1 MWIRPLAATVA
12 AVVAWGILPAE
23 TMTAALAPTSV
34 GPTAAMAMV
43 AMVMEAGVPTVGVL
57 QDGRMTV
64 EVTTCGDK
72 A

>member
-1 MWIRPLAATVA
+1 MWIRPLAAT
-12 AVVAWGILPAE
+12 AWVIFPAE
-23 TMTAALAPTSV
+23 MMTAAPATVSV
-34 GPTAAMAMV
+34 GPTAAVV
-43 AMVMEAGVPTVGVL
+43 AVAILVMGMGVPTVWVL